1 MKRDSA
7 EVNSIQKKYV
17 VASVVHMRKQR
28 PPNIFRKLCGFA
40 GQRGLGEK
48 KERIAGLP
56 LDFYEK
62 LCYNKMGIKNQG
74 ARTK

>member
-1 MKRDSA
+1 MERDSA
-7 EVNSIQKKYV
+7 ETNCIQKKYTT
-17 VASVVHMRKQR
+17 ASVVHMREQR

-40 GQRGLGEK
+40 GQRGLGESDGG
-48 KERIAGLP
+48 IAGLP